1 MDVLTPEQRRR
12 TMAAVKSENTRPE
25 IIVRQLLHAAGFRF
39 RLHRKDLIG
48 KPDIVLPRYRTII
61 FVHGCFWHQH
71 LGCKRSARPSTR
83 TGYWQSKLDRNMER
97 DQANQAALLALG
109 WNVIVVWECEIS
121 DASALRERLRREIL
135 SSVKT

>member
-1 MDVLTPEQRRR
+1 
-12 TMAAVKSENTRPE
+12 
-25 IIVRQLLHAAGFRF
+25 
-39 RLHRKDLIG
+39 
-48 KPDIVLPRYRTII
+48 
-61 FVHGCFWHQH
+61 
-71 LGCKRSARPSTR
+71 
-83 TGYWQSKLDRNMER
+83 MER